1 MYRDN
6 VLFSDIHIFH
16 TNFSWSVSS
25 LQSLLQS
32 IINHY
37 VFLQWFGRTIGSAYN
52 SGCLYCDEEPT
63 AIFFIPISYCIQ
75 FFFQIHPVIFV
86 SFWERNP
93 SYPQSHLQ
101 LRPIYTGSPHCCT
114 AKNAAVFFKQF
125 AFDFTMVIYHA
136 QTALYGQVAEAQ
148 DIRSLHREKHK
159 HLRAPYT
166 KPF

>member
-1 MYRDN
+1 MVGIQLAKPPPEYHKPLCFSPMVWQDN
-6 VLFSDIHIFH
+6 
-16 TNFSWSVSS
+16 
-25 LQSLLQS
+25 
-32 IINHY
+32 
-37 VFLQWFGRTIGSAYN
+37 R
-52 SGCLYCDEEPT
+52 E
-63 AIFFIPISYCIQ
+63 CIQ
-75 FFFQIHPVIFV
+75 FGLSLLRRRTDRDIFYPYFVLHSVFFQIHPVIFV